1 MIGNHSPTTRGVTP
15 DTSINNSR
23 NVGSTAIRDLRDQL
37 VELEQYNRDILEYTE
52 EQNTKLQ
59 TQNRLLYDY
68 TEDSEDSD
76 TDNEMSKKKDYA
88 TLKDHLDETQAK
100 PVAVPSSIDVYE
112 FKKALANALAE
123 VPSIKYIQGGGY
135 AFLLE
140 TEAQY
145 HSRDPHAPFPKAP
158 REPQELDSTIEL
170 TSDAYKLWKRSR
182 ALYVEW
188 NKYDREALLI
198 TDRKFPNMLGDLKD
212 PGLDAFPQGTTVLAA
227 FQAMEEDLCTT
238 DAQHHLTHELTKKMN
253 ALTYTPSPIGPK
265 EYFRQLT
272 KYQNQTNLLPET
284 ANVTEAQMI
293 NYSREAS
300 TRSKHDPITL
310 HRVDKD
316 WKKYRDTMV
325 KSGFTQ
331 YKKFWGQRLKELY
344 SSYHNNTS
352 TANLADIQAD
362 QRFTKFE
369 NKQRDLANVC
379 HEIYSQVTEIAT
391 AASAMT
397 MSNQWETA
405 MAVLQADVNRLKSAD
420 ASRTNRPDAR
430 QPDARQ
436 PLLQEWKQYKYY
448 CHSCVVNLTH
458 DGRSCYRR
466 RNKADHQEG
475 ATYDNQMG
483 GATRNTERW
492 LKWNGPDPNR
502 NSQTMILLSILRD
515 PSREILPRPPRTVTF
530 AHDIAFHIRTSPGYG
545 ALDSAATDHFVPSTY
560 QGGAHQDTPGALT
573 VGCANGSK
581 MLSTATDLLDLPR
594 LPLEA
599 RGCHKF

>member
-1 MIGNHSPTTRGVTP
+1 
-15 DTSINNSR
+15 
-23 NVGSTAIRDLRDQL
+23 
-37 VELEQYNRDILEYTE
+37 
-52 EQNTKLQ
+52 
-59 TQNRLLYDY
+59 
-68 TEDSEDSD
+68 
-76 TDNEMSKKKDYA
+76 MSKKKDYA
-88 TLKDHLDETQAK
+88 TLKDHLDDTQVK
-100 PVAVPSSIDVYE
+100 RVAVPSSIEVYE

-145 HSRDPHAPFPKAP
+145 HSRDPQAPFPKAP

-212 PGLDAFPQGTTVLAA
+212 PGSDAFPRGTTVLTA

-238 DAQHHLTHELTKKMN
+238 AAQHQLTRELTKKMN

-272 KYQNQTNLLPET
+272 KFQHQINLLPET
-284 ANVTEAQMI
+284 ANVTDAQMI
-293 NYSREAS
+293 DYSREAFA
-300 TRSKHDPITL
+300 RSKHDPITL
-310 HRVDKD
+310 HRVDED
-316 WKKYRDTMV
+316 WKKHRDTMD

-344 SSYHNNTS
+344 SSYHNNTT

-362 QRFTKFE
+362 QRFTEFE
-369 NKQRDLANVC
+369 NKQHDLANVC
-379 HEIYSQVTEIAT
+379 HKIYSQVTETAT
-391 AASAMT
+391 VASTMT

-405 MAVLQADVNRLKSAD
+405 MAVLQADVNRLKPAN

-430 QPDARQ
+430 QPI
-436 PLLQEWKQYKYY
+436 LQEWKQYKYY
-448 CHSCVVNLTH
+448 CHSCGVNLTH
-458 DGRSCYRR
+458 DGQSCYKR

-475 ATYDNQMG
+475 ATFDNQMG
-483 GATRNTERW
+483 GATRNTDRW
-492 LKWNGPDPNR
+492 LKWNGPN
-502 NSQTMILLSILRD
+502 
-515 PSREILPRPPRTVTF
+515 
-530 AHDIAFHIRTSPGYG
+530 Y
-545 ALDSAATDHFVPSTY
+545 
-560 QGGAHQDTPGALT
+560 
-573 VGCANGSK
+573 
-581 MLSTATDLLDLPR
+581 
-594 LPLEA
+594 
-599 RGCHKF
+599 